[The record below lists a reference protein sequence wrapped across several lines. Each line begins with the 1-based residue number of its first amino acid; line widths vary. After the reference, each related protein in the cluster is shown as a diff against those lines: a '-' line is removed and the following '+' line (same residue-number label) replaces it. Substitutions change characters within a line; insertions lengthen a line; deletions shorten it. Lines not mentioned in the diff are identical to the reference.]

1 MLIKYLDKIYTFLI
15 INKENSFSKAS
26 KVLGISQPAVTQQ
39 IRNLENFLGVTLF
52 ERRKK
57 GVILTK
63 EGQNFLNYAKEFEKF
78 LNNLDKKLYDFMHS
92 DSPFLIG
99 ASQTIGTYVLPSY
112 IKYFKNLINKDINL
126 IIKNNDEIIDDI
138 KKGFLDIGFVTKKNI
153 EVNLAKWKEDEL
165 VVFSNK
171 PLPRVLELD
180 DLREYKIICREE
192 NSSTREFIREQ
203 FDRFNLNCDDLNVVS
218 IVHNSTALKY
228 TILNSN
234 EQFVSIIS
242 KVVIEEKLKTKR
254 LYFSKL
260 KGVSLKRKIY
270 IAYKDES
277 SEIQALINFLKN

>member
-26 KVLGISQPAVTQQ
+26 RVLGISQPAVTQQ

>member
-1 MLIKYLDKIYTFLI
+1 MLIKHLDKIYTFLI

-26 KVLGISQPAVTQQ
+26 RVLGISQPAVTQQ

>member
-26 KVLGISQPAVTQQ
+26 RVLGISQPAVTQQ

-57 GVILTK
+57 GVVLTK

-78 LNNLDKKLYDFMHS
+78 LNNFDKKLYDFMHS

>member
-1 MLIKYLDKIYTFLI
+1 
-15 INKENSFSKAS
+15 
-26 KVLGISQPAVTQQ
+26 
-39 IRNLENFLGVTLF
+39 
-52 ERRKK
+52 
-57 GVILTK
+57 
-63 EGQNFLNYAKEFEKF
+63 
-78 LNNLDKKLYDFMHS
+78 
-92 DSPFLIG
+92 
-99 ASQTIGTYVLPSY
+99 
-112 IKYFKNLINKDINL
+112 
-126 IIKNNDEIIDDI
+126 
-138 KKGFLDIGFVTKKNI
+138 
-153 EVNLAKWKEDEL
+153 
-165 VVFSNK
+165 VVFSDK

-180 DLREYKIICREE
+180 NLREYKIICREE